1 MSITYN
7 EATKKLL
14 HGFGNLFNNITVQR
28 ESRNGFKPVKLPIHF
43 APASYDII
51 DLLQNPSLT
60 EIRPSLNLPFLAYE
74 ITRYEIDT
82 TRKENRY
89 YTRNACTANA
99 DGSFNLV
106 RSPTPYNIGLNLY
119 LFTQFLDDVFEVQER
134 IYTGFNPKVTIGVK
148 HSNGIVTQVPITFS
162 GISKTDS
169 YEGSPKDKSRL
180 ITTTFSFDAKMDFY
194 RSIGEKTELIKVITL
209 DYLEQNSDY
218 LLETTQISVDPIDAD
233 ITDNWAV
240 KIVNGIPTVEPSHD
254 AFSNGFSNGF
264 STTGNNI
271 STDAFSNGF
280 SNGFGIGL
288 NNSFSDG
295 FNNGFVI

>member
-14 HGFGNLFNNITVQR
+14 HGFGSLFNNITVQR

-43 APASYDII
+43 APASYDVI
-51 DLLQNPSLT
+51 DLLQNPNLT

-99 DGSFNLV
+99 DGTFNLV

-134 IYTGFNPKVTIGVK
+134 IYTGFNPKVTIGIK
-148 HSNGIVTQVPITFS
+148 HFNGIITQVPITFAS
-162 GISKTDS
+162 ISKTDS

-194 RSIGEKTELIKVITL
+194 RSTGETTELIKQITL
-209 DYLEQNSDY
+209 NYQDNAVTVA
-218 LLETTQISVDPIDAD
+218 TTEISVDPIEAD
-233 ITDNWAV
+233 ITDDWSI
-240 KIVNGIPTVEPSHD
+240 KVEMKDNSLL
-254 AFSNGFSNGF
+254 
-264 STTGNNI
+264 NNI
-271 STDAFSNGF
+271 GVSGV
-280 SNGFGIGL
+280 GGYLPQIL
-288 NNSFSDG
+288 P
-295 FNNGFVI
+295 